1 MMFEDLMGPRAQVV
15 VDLKFLEVSRND
27 AITYG
32 IDLQNTFSV
41 IPLQNV
47 FTFANLAR
55 SLTSSSL
62 YGINIIS
69 ASAVA
74 TMSRSS
80 GKLLLEAEL
89 RSVDN
94 QAATLHIGDRY
105 PILTAG
111 YFGPQSFTNGATAYT
126 PPPSF
131 TFEDLGLT
139 LKVTP
144 TVHGAE
150 SVTLDIDSEFK
161 VLGGGSVNGIP
172 IISSRILKSKADLRF
187 GEWAAVAGLVDR
199 DQALTIAGLA
209 GISRVPV
216 LGQLTSTH
224 TKNKDESQVL
234 ILMRPQLVT
243 LPPSQMPTHEFRMGS
258 DNRPLTPL

>member
-1 MMFEDLMGPRAQVV
+1 MMFEELMGPRAEVV
-15 VDLKFLEVSRND
+15 IDLQFLEVSRND

-32 IDLQNTFSV
+32 VDLANTFSLV
-41 IPLQNV
+41 PLSNALSL
-47 FTFANLAR
+47 ANLFR
-55 SLTSSSL
+55 SVSTSSL
-62 YGINIIS
+62 YGINILTS
-69 ASAVA
+69 SLVA
-74 TMSRSS
+74 TMSASS
-80 GKLLLEAEL
+80 GKLLLSAEM

-94 QAATLHIGDRY
+94 QAASLHIGDRY
-105 PILTAG
+105 PILTSG
-111 YFGPQSFTNGATAYT
+111 YYGPQSFSAGGTSYS

-144 TVHGAE
+144 TVHGMK

-161 VLGGGSVNGIP
+161 VLAGGAVNGIP
-172 IISSRILKSKADLRF
+172 IISSRVLKSKADLQF

-199 DQALTIAGLA
+199 SQALTIAGLA
-209 GISRVPV
+209 GVTRIPV

-224 TKNKDESQVL
+224 TKNKDEGEVL
-234 ILMRPQLVT
+234 ILMRPNLVT
-243 LPPSQMPTHEFRMGS
+243 PPPGLMAPHAFRMGS